1 MQSEGQN
8 LRPARTGKPIS
19 LWLALLAAL
28 VLHTGIL
35 LLPVTKRLYLDQTD
49 SLQIEVQLTVQ
60 ESPAPAVPEQPDVPE
75 SLPSKSEPIA
85 EMTPQEPPQVEEPVP
100 EPAPLEPQPAPLTS
114 IVPAPQVTRPFD
126 QLNAAEQKRLSATL
140 LTRQFISEKPVTEQL
155 FGTPLWPH
163 STEPQREFHYPVR
176 PDLLTMLD
184 QPMPELPFAYTPGL
198 VRFAYDPGVRG
209 DLQRFWDVITPEFGW
224 KTRYGTEVRCIY
236 VLVIVA
242 CGWK

>member
-1 MQSEGQN
+1 MQTERQN
-8 LRPARTGKPIS
+8 PHPPRTGRPIS

-28 VLHTGIL
+28 VLHIAIL
-35 LLPVTKRLYLDQTD
+35 LLPATKRLSPDHRD
-49 SLQIEVQLTVQ
+49 ISQIEVQLI
-60 ESPAPAVPEQPDVPE
+60 VPE
-75 SLPSKSEPIA
+75 L
-85 EMTPQEPPQVEEPVP
+85 P
-100 EPAPLEPQPAPLTS
+100 EPAPPEPEAIPETPPETPRAVVEVQPETTPVEPQPPMLSATAPPPEIPRSPEEMT
-114 IVPAPQVTRPFD
+114 
-126 QLNAAEQKRLSATL
+126 AAEQKSLSKTI
-140 LTRQFISEKPVTEQL
+140 LTRQFISEKPVTEEL
-155 FGTPLWPH
+155 FGRPYWPD

-176 PDLLTMLD
+176 PDLLAMLD

-224 KTRYGTEVRCIY
+224 RTRYGTEVRCIY